1 MTDFPLSDGLEV
13 IRVNTLL
20 DKTLIITENDVKNYL
35 ITHWENANIKQ
46 DEETTI
52 TYKRI
57 NHIDFKYQIHIT
69 NPNQVRKKVIIRL
82 WLGISKDENDIR

>member
-20 DKTLIITENDVKNYL
+20 DKTLIFTENDVKNYL
-35 ITHWENANIKQ
+35 ITHWENANIKH